1 MKKPSLG
8 ERFRYWFD
16 GWMAKGTGSLIALLA
31 IVTAAL
37 IAILTLIVVA
47 IGKAAYPVGQPHDF
61 PDLLWGTLVRAL
73 DSGTVAGDT
82 GWGYRGLMMLITIAG
97 IVVVASLI
105 SIISGAFDAKV
116 EELRKGR
123 SRVLET
129 DHTLVLGWSRKVFS
143 LVNELSIANESRGK
157 AAIVILANMDK
168 VEMEDAI
175 RAQVPDTGRT
185 KIICRTGDPMNL
197 VDLELGNPNGARS
210 IVLLGGDDDEDPDST
225 VIKTCLALTN
235 NKDRKA
241 DEYHI
246 VGELRDAAN
255 LEAAELVG
263 KGEAHWVLGADL
275 ISRVTV
281 QSCRQSGLSVVYT
294 DLLDFEGA
302 EIYFT
307 EQPTLVGQSYFQT
320 QSAFSDSTVIGIS
333 TPDGILI
340 NPPADRAYAA
350 GERLIVIAEDDSTIK
365 LSPAGSFDESAV
377 LSPKPFKPAPEST
390 LVLGYHSGL
399 HMMLAE
405 LASYVTKGSSVLV
418 VADVDDPGLPTY
430 PNMPVTFRRADPSH
444 RAVLDTLGVD
454 ASDHIIVLASKET
467 LPAQRA
473 DAKTLITLLHLRDMA
488 DKLGVELNVVS
499 EMLDDR
505 NRELAE
511 VTNADDFIVSEKL
524 VSLMLSQ
531 VSENEQ
537 LTDVFGILFD
547 STGSEI
553 YLRPAELYIKPGTE
567 VDFYTVLEAARRV
580 GETAIGYRVEQYAHH
595 ADQNYGVHLNPV
607 KTDRLSFSAGDRIVV
622 LAEE

>member
-1 MKKPSLG
+1 MKKPGFG

-16 GWMAKGTGSLIALLA
+16 GWMSKGTGSLIALLA
-31 IVTAAL
+31 IVTAVL
-37 IAILTLIVVA
+37 IIVVTVVA
-47 IGKAAYPVGQPHDF
+47 IVLGALPKGQPHDF

-73 DSGTVAGDT
+73 DSGTVSGDVD
-82 GWGYRGLMMLITIAG
+82 WGYRGMMMLITIAG
-97 IVVVASLI
+97 IVIVASLI

-143 LVNELSIANESRGK
+143 LVNELSIANESRGR
-157 AAIVILANMDK
+157 AAIVILADIDK

-175 RAQVPDTGRT
+175 RSQVPDTGKT

-235 NKDRKA
+235 NKNRKQG
-241 DEYHI
+241 EYHI

-255 LEAAELVG
+255 LEAAQLVG
-263 KGEAHWVLGADL
+263 RAEAHWVLGADL

-333 TPDGILI
+333 AGGGILI

-350 GERLIVIAEDDSTIK
+350 GEQLIVIAEDDSTIK
-365 LSPAGSFDESAV
+365 LTPALPFDASAV
-377 LSPKPFKPAPEST
+377 LSPKPFKRAPETT

-399 HMMLAE
+399 RMMLDE
-405 LASYVTKGSSVLV
+405 LNSYVVKGSSVTV
-418 VADVDDPGLPTY
+418 VADIDDPGLPTF

-454 ASDHIIVLASKET
+454 ASDHIIVLAAKEH

-488 DKLGVELNVVS
+488 EKLGVELNVVS

-580 GETAIGYRVEQYAHH
+580 GETAIGYRLERFAHH
-595 ADQNYGVHLNPV
+595 ADENYGVHLNPL
-607 KTDRLSFSAGDRIVV
+607 KSDRLSFAARDRVIV

>member
-37 IAILTLIVVA
+37 IVVLTVITFV
-47 IGKAAYPVGQPHDF
+47 IGKAAFPIGQPHDF

-73 DSGTVAGDT
+73 DSGTVAGDN

-97 IVVVASLI
+97 IVIVASLI

-143 LVNELSIANESRGK
+143 LVHELSIANESRGK
-157 AAIVILANMDK
+157 AAIVILANVDK

-175 RAQVPDTGRT
+175 RSQVPDTGKT

-235 NKDRKA
+235 NKSRKQ

-255 LEAAELVG
+255 LEAAQLVG
-263 KGEAHWVLGADL
+263 RAEAHWVLGADL

-333 TPDGILI
+333 TADGILI

-350 GERLIVIAEDDSTIK
+350 SEQLIVIAEDDSTIK
-365 LSPAGSFDESAV
+365 LTPAQPFDADAV
-377 LSPKPFKPAPEST
+377 LSPKAFKPVPETT

-399 HMMLAE
+399 RMMLEE
-405 LASYVTKGSSVLV
+405 LNSYVTKGSSVTV
-418 VADVDDPGLPTY
+418 VADIDDPGLPTF

-454 ASDHIIVLASKET
+454 ASDHIIVLANKEQ

-488 DKLGVELNVVS
+488 EKLGVELNVVS

-580 GETAIGYRVEQYAHH
+580 GETAIGYRLETFAHH
-595 ADQNYGVHLNPV
+595 ADQNYGVHLNPL
-607 KTDRLSFSAGDRIVV
+607 KTDRLTFSPGDRIIV

>member
-1 MKKPSLG
+1 MKKPGLG

-16 GWMAKGTGSLIALLA
+16 GWMAKGTGSLVALLA
-31 IVTAAL
+31 IVTAGLILVITVITFVLQAL
-37 IAILTLIVVA
+37 
-47 IGKAAYPVGQPHDF
+47 PQGQPHDF

-73 DSGTVAGDT
+73 DSGTVAGDN
-82 GWGYRGLMMLITIAG
+82 GWGYRGMMMLITIAG

-129 DHTLVLGWSRKVFS
+129 DHTLILGWSRKVFS
-143 LVNELSIANESRGK
+143 LVGELSIANESRKK
-157 AAIVILANMDK
+157 AAIVILADMDK

-175 RAQVPDTGRT
+175 RAQVGDTGHT
-185 KIICRTGDPMNL
+185 KVICRTGDPMNL

-235 NKDRKA
+235 NKNRK
-241 DEYHI
+241 DGEYHI
-246 VGELRDAAN
+246 VGELRDAGN
-255 LEAAELVG
+255 LEAAHLVG
-263 KGEAHWVLGADL
+263 RDEAHWVMAADL

-307 EQPTLVGQSYFQT
+307 DQPTLAGTSYFET
-320 QSAFSDSTVIGIS
+320 QFAFSDSIVMGIS
-333 TPDGILI
+333 AAEGILI
-340 NPPADRAYAA
+340 NPPADRVYAA
-350 GERLIVIAEDDSTIK
+350 GEQLIVIAEDDSTIK
-365 LSPAGSFDESAV
+365 LSSPVAFDASAV
-377 LSPKPFKPAPEST
+377 LSPKPFKPVPETT
-390 LVLGYHSGL
+390 LVLGYNSGL
-399 HMMLAE
+399 RMMLEE
-405 LASYVTKGSSVLV
+405 LNSYVTKGSSVTV
-418 VADVDDPGLPTY
+418 VADIDDPALPTF
-430 PNMPVTFRRADPSH
+430 PDMPVTFRRAEPTH
-444 RAVLDTLGVD
+444 RAVLDSLDLD
-454 ASDHIIVLASKET
+454 ASDHIIVLAGKEH
-467 LPAQRA
+467 LHAQRA
-473 DAKTLITLLHLRDMA
+473 DAKTLITLLHLRDIA
-488 DKLGVELNVVS
+488 DKLGVKLNVVS

-531 VSENEQ
+531 VSENKQ

-553 YLRPAELYIKPGTE
+553 YLRPAELYIKPGAE

-580 GETAIGYRVEQYAHH
+580 GETALGYRIETNAHH
-595 ADQNYGVHLNPV
+595 SDLNYGVHMNPL
-607 KTDRLSFSAGDRIVV
+607 KTDKIAFQPGDKIIV

>member
-1 MKKPSLG
+1 MKKPGLG

-31 IVTAAL
+31 IVTAILVILVTVITVAL
-37 IAILTLIVVA
+37 H
-47 IGKAAYPVGQPHDF
+47 AYPQGQPKDF
-61 PDLLWGTLVRAL
+61 PDLLWATLMRGI
-73 DSGTVAGDT
+73 DSGTLAGDN
-82 GWGYRGLMMLITIAG
+82 GWAYRGMMLIITLAG
-97 IVVVASLI
+97 IVIVASLI

-123 SRVLET
+123 SRVLEN
-129 DHTLVLGWSRKVFS
+129 DHTLILGWSRKVFS
-143 LVNELSIANESRGK
+143 LVGELSIANESRK
-157 AAIVILANMDK
+157 SAAIVILADMDK

-175 RAQVPDTGRT
+175 RAQVPNTGRT
-185 KIICRTGDPMNL
+185 KIICRTGDPMSL

-210 IVLLGGDDDEDPDST
+210 IVLLGADEDEDPDST

-235 NKDRKA
+235 NKKRKHG
-241 DEYHI
+241 EYHI

-255 LEAAELVG
+255 LEAANLVG
-263 KGEAHWVLGADL
+263 HDEAHWVLAADL

-307 EQPTLVGQSYFQT
+307 EQPTLVGRNYFET
-320 QSAFSDSTVIGIS
+320 QFAFADSTVMGIS
-333 TPDGILI
+333 TADGILI
-340 NPPADRAYAA
+340 NPPAERTYAA
-350 GERLIVIAEDDSTIK
+350 GEQLIVIAEDDSTIK
-365 LSPAGSFDESAV
+365 LSDPVAFDGSAV
-377 LSPKPFKPAPEST
+377 LSPKPFKPEPETT
-390 LVLGYHSGL
+390 LVLGYNSGL
-399 HMMLAE
+399 RMMLEE
-405 LASYVTKGSSVLV
+405 LNSYVTKGSSVTV
-418 VADVDDPGLPTY
+418 VADIDDPGLPTF
-430 PNMPVTFRRADPSH
+430 PHMPVTFRRADPTH
-444 RAVLDTLGVD
+444 RAVLDSLAVD
-454 ASDHIIVLASKET
+454 ASDHIIVLAGKEH

-473 DAKTLITLLHLRDMA
+473 DAKTLITLLHLRDIA
-488 DKLGVELNVVS
+488 EKLGAELNVVS

-553 YLRPAELYIKPGTE
+553 YLRPAELYIKPGVE

-580 GETAIGYRVEQYAHH
+580 GETAIGYRVEKNAHH
-595 ADQNYGVHLNPV
+595 SDLNYGVHVNPA
-607 KTDRLSFSAGDRIVV
+607 KGDKIAFQRGDKIIV

>member
-1 MKKPSLG
+1 MKKPGLG

-31 IVTAAL
+31 IVTAVL
-37 IAILTLIVVA
+37 IVIITLITFVLRA
-47 IGKAAYPVGQPHDF
+47 LPIGQPKDF
-61 PDLLWGTLVRAL
+61 LDLLWGTLMRAL
-73 DSGTVAGDT
+73 DSGTIAGDV
-82 GWGYRGLMMLITIAG
+82 GWGYRGMMLIITIAG

-116 EELRKGR
+116 EDLRKGR

-129 DHTLVLGWSRKVFS
+129 DHTLILGWSRKVFS
-143 LVNELSIANESRGK
+143 LVSELSIANESRK
-157 AAIVILANMDK
+157 SAAIVILADMDK

-175 RAQVPDTGRT
+175 RAQVGDTGRT

-197 VDLELGNPNGARS
+197 VDLELGNPNNARS
-210 IVLLGGDDDEDPDST
+210 IVLLGGDEDEDPDST

-235 NKDRKA
+235 NKNRK
-241 DEYHI
+241 DGEYHI

-255 LEAAELVG
+255 LEAANLVG
-263 KGEAHWVLGADL
+263 RAEAHWVLAADL

-307 EQPTLVGQSYFQT
+307 EQPELVGKSYFET
-320 QSAFSDSTVIGIS
+320 QFAFADSTVMGIS
-333 TPDGILI
+333 AADGILI
-340 NPPADRAYAA
+340 NPPAARVYAA
-350 GERLIVIAEDDSTIK
+350 GEQLIVIAEDDSTIK
-365 LSPAGSFDESAV
+365 LSPAIPFDASAV
-377 LSPKPFKPAPEST
+377 LSPKPFAPEPETT
-390 LVLGYHSGL
+390 LVLGYNSGL
-399 HMMLAE
+399 RMMLEE
-405 LASYVTKGSSVLV
+405 LNSYVTKGSSVTV
-418 VADVDDPGLPTY
+418 VADIEDPGLPTF
-430 PNMPVTFRRADPSH
+430 PEMPVTFRRADPTH
-444 RAVLDTLGVD
+444 RAVLDSLTVD
-454 ASDHIIVLASKET
+454 ASDHIIVLAGKEH

-473 DAKTLITLLHLRDMA
+473 DAKTLITLLHLRDIA
-488 DKLGVELNVVS
+488 EKLGVELNVVS

-553 YLRPAELYIKPGTE
+553 YLRPAELYIKPGVE

-580 GETAIGYRVEQYAHH
+580 GETALGYRIEKNAHH
-595 ADQNYGVHLNPV
+595 SELNYGVHVNPL
-607 KTDRLSFSAGDRIVV
+607 KADRIAFQPGDKIIV

>member
-1 MKKPSLG
+1 MKKPTLG

-31 IVTAAL
+31 IVTAVL
-37 IAILTLIVVA
+37 IIVVTVVA
-47 IGKAAYPVGQPHDF
+47 ILLGALPKGQPHDF

-73 DSGTVAGDT
+73 DSGTVSGDVD
-82 GWGYRGLMMLITIAG
+82 WGYRGMMMLITIAG
-97 IVVVASLI
+97 IVIVASLI

-143 LVNELSIANESRGK
+143 LVNELSIANQSRGK
-157 AAIVILANMDK
+157 SAIVILANLDK
-168 VEMEDAI
+168 VEMEDAV

-235 NKDRKA
+235 NKNRKT
-241 DEYHI
+241 EKYHI
-246 VGELRDAAN
+246 IGELKDAAN
-255 LEAAELVG
+255 LEAAHLVG
-263 KGEAHWVLGADL
+263 RDEAHWVLAADL

-320 QSAFSDSTVIGIS
+320 QFAFSDSTVMGIS
-333 TPDGILI
+333 TADGILI

-350 GERLIVIAEDDSTIK
+350 GEQLIVIAEDDSTIK
-365 LSPAGSFDESAV
+365 LTDPAPFDESAV
-377 LSPKPFKPAPEST
+377 LSPKPFKPVAETT

-399 HMMLAE
+399 RMMLEE
-405 LASYVTKGSSVLV
+405 LNSYVTKGSSVTV
-418 VADVDDPGLPTY
+418 VADIDDPGLPTF

-454 ASDHIIVLASKET
+454 ASDHIIVLANKEH

-488 DKLGVELNVVS
+488 EKLGVELNVVS

-553 YLRPAELYIKPGTE
+553 YLRPAELYIKPGTD

-580 GETAIGYRVEQYAHH
+580 GETALGYRIEKNAHH

-607 KTDRLSFSAGDRIVV
+607 KSDRLSFAAGDRIIV

>member
-1 MKKPSLG
+1 MKKPSFG

-16 GWMAKGTGSLIALLA
+16 GWMSKGTGSLIALLA
-31 IVTAAL
+31 IVTAVL
-37 IAILTLIVVA
+37 IIIVTVVA
-47 IGKAAYPVGQPHDF
+47 ILLGALPKGQPHDF

-73 DSGTVAGDT
+73 DSGTVSGDVD
-82 GWGYRGLMMLITIAG
+82 WGYRGMMMLITIAG
-97 IVVVASLI
+97 IVIVASLI

-116 EELRKGR
+116 DELRKGR

-143 LVNELSIANESRGK
+143 LVNELSIANESRK
-157 AAIVILANMDK
+157 NAAIVILANVDK

-175 RAQVPDTGRT
+175 RAQVPDTRKT

-235 NKDRKA
+235 NKNRKQ

-246 VGELRDAAN
+246 IGELRDAAN
-255 LEAAELVG
+255 LEAAHLVG
-263 KGEAHWVLGADL
+263 RDEAHWVLGADL

-307 EQPTLVGQSYFQT
+307 DQPSLVGQSYFQT
-320 QSAFSDSTVIGIS
+320 QFAFSDSTVVGIS
-333 TPDGILI
+333 TAEGIVI

-350 GERLIVIAEDDSTIK
+350 GEQLIVIAEDDSTIK
-365 LSPAGSFDESAV
+365 LSAPAPFDASAV
-377 LSPKPFKPAPEST
+377 LSPKPFKLAPEST

-399 HMMLAE
+399 RMMLDE
-405 LASYVTKGSSVLV
+405 LNSYVTKGSSVVV
-418 VADVDDPGLPTY
+418 VADVDDPGLPTFA
-430 PNMPVTFRRADPSH
+430 NMPVTFRRADPSH

-454 ASDHIIVLASKET
+454 ASDHIIVLANKET

-537 LTDVFGILFD
+537 LTEVFGILFD
-547 STGSEI
+547 STGPEI
-553 YLRPAELYIKPGTE
+553 YLRPAELYIRPGTD

-580 GETAIGYRVEQYAHH
+580 GETAIGYRVEKNAHH
-595 ADQNYGVHLNPV
+595 ADANYGVHLNPL
-607 KTDRLSFSAGDRIVV
+607 KTDRISFTAGDRIIV

>member
-1 MKKPSLG
+1 
-8 ERFRYWFD
+8 
-16 GWMAKGTGSLIALLA
+16 MAKGTGSLIALLA

-37 IAILTLIVVA
+37 VIVLTVITFA
-47 IGKAAYPVGQPHDF
+47 IGKAAAPEGQPHDF
-61 PDLLWGTLVRAL
+61 LSLLWATLMRAI
-73 DSGTVAGDT
+73 DSGTLAGDS
-82 GWGYRGLMMLITIAG
+82 GWGYRGLMLLITIAG
-97 IVVVASLI
+97 IVIVASLI

-143 LVNELSIANESRGK
+143 LVHELSIANESRGK
-157 AAIVILANMDK
+157 AAIVILANVDK

-175 RAQVPDTGRT
+175 RSQVPDTGKT

-235 NKDRKA
+235 NNARKS

-333 TPDGILI
+333 AADGILI
-340 NPPADRAYAA
+340 NPAADRVYGA
-350 GERLIVIAEDDSTIK
+350 GEQLIVIAEDDSTIK
-365 LSPAGSFDESAV
+365 LTPAMPFDASAV
-377 LSPKPFKPAPEST
+377 LSPKPFTPEPEST

-399 HMMLAE
+399 HMMLEE
-405 LASYVTKGSSVLV
+405 LNSYVTKGSSVLV
-418 VADVDDPGLPTY
+418 VADIDDPGLPTF

-454 ASDHIIVLASKET
+454 ASDHIIVLAAKET

-473 DAKTLITLLHLRDMA
+473 DAKTLITLLHLREMA

-537 LTDVFGILFD
+537 LTDVFGVLFD
-547 STGSEI
+547 SAGSEI
-553 YLRPAELYIKPGTE
+553 YLRPAELYIKPGTD

-580 GETAIGYRVEQYAHH
+580 GETAIGYRVEKYAHH
-595 ADQNYGVHLNPV
+595 ADQNYGVHLNPL
-607 KTDRLSFSAGDRIVV
+607 KTERLSFAAGDRIVV
-622 LAEE
+622 LAEQ